1 MLKGFHPER
10 LSVNLLRGRQATRTL
25 HTPQDL
31 QSLLASSTKSTL
43 PQTCHPHIK
52 AWLVLQHGRPR
63 VLYER
68 HSIQSHRQEEQEHG
82 SWRKAGSSFGF
93 ERTSP
98 KGNPPVKHTR
108 PCALP
113 PLAAYAYCPNPLK
126 QRLNDLK
133 RPPKPPREP
142 LVKVVGTLSVYS
154 LCLCFLRF
162 SYQHPRSRPV
172 SLLAL

>member
-52 AWLVLQHGRPR
+52 ARLVLQHGRPR
-63 VLYER
+63 VVYER
-68 HSIQSHRQEEQEHG
+68 HSIQSHRHEEQEHG

-93 ERTSP
+93 ERAWIQVS
-98 KGNPPVKHTR
+98 H
-108 PCALP
+108 
-113 PLAAYAYCPNPLK
+113 LK
-126 QRLNDLK
+126 ISLLSLSRC
-133 RPPKPPREP
+133 
-142 LVKVVGTLSVYS
+142 TLSVS
-154 LCLCFLRF
+154 ASCA
-162 SYQHPRSRPV
+162 SAINIPGA
-172 SLLAL
+172 AL